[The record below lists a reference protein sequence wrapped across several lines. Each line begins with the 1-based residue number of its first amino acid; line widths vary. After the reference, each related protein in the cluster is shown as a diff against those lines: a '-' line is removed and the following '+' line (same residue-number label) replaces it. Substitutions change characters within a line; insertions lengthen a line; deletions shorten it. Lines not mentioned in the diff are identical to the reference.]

1 MKRGQLNI
9 MSVAIMLLIGIV
21 GLTVIN
27 SLTTSQTTPETATN
41 ESLGTVTSD
50 TTYTLS
56 GNCLVSVSEIRVNG
70 SAFTNYTDSAGQ
82 YGASTVTLGDLGA
95 DNNTAGYI
103 DYTYGCN
110 YNQNSIARVVIDNI
124 PVLFAVALLLIA
136 VGWAVL
142 R

>member
-1 MKRGQLNI
+1 MRQGQLNI
-9 MSVAIMLLIGIV
+9 MSIAIMLLIGVV
-21 GLTVIN
+21 GLTVVN

-41 ESLGTVTSD
+41 ESMGLVTSD
-50 TTYTLS
+50 TTYTLAGS
-56 GNCLVSVSEIRVNG
+56 CLVSVSQVRVNG
-70 SAFTNYTDSAGQ
+70 TVFTNYTDSAGV
-82 YGASTVTLGDLGA
+82 YGPSTITLGDLGA

-103 DYTYGCN
+103 DYSYGCN

-136 VGWAVL
+136 VGWAIL

>member
-9 MSVAIMLLIGIV
+9 MSVMIMLVIGVI

-27 SLTTSQTTPETATN
+27 GLTTSQTTPETATN

-50 TTYTLS
+50 TTYTLN
-56 GNCLVSVSEIRVNG
+56 GDCLVGVSAIRVNG
-70 SAFTNYTDSAGQ
+70 SAFTNYTDSAGV

-95 DNNTAGYI
+95 DNNSAGYI

-124 PVLFAVALLLIA
+124 PVLFAVALLLIG